1 MADRRMFS
9 KRLTN
14 SAKFIKMP
22 PSTQNLYFH
31 LGLNADDDG
40 VVEAY
45 SIIKQINATED
56 DLKVLVAKEFVKVL
70 NEDLVTYIVDWR
82 ENNKLRADRKIDSI
96 YKDLLL
102 QVLPQTKLLEAKVR
116 ADRKKEDE
124 NIGTSHGQPKDGIG
138 QDRIGKD
145 NDRKIDNKI
154 INIINSAD
162 FENLKLV
169 EEATQEYD
177 EALKEKE
184 LFIEREY
191 ISLLSPEDYKK
202 YALMQNA
209 IIYLL
214 QEKNELYNQI
224 NNLILFKTYNN
235 FLIAKQN
242 ETIINNLRYFV
253 VALENEVIKQ
263 KR

>member
-70 NEDLVTYIVDWR
+70 NEDLVTYIIDWK

-96 YKDLLL
+96 YKNLLL
-102 QVLPQTKLLEAKVR
+102 EILPQVQLLESKPR
-116 ADRKKEDE
+116 ADRKKEDK
-124 NIGTSHGQPKDGIG
+124 NNGTSQGQPKDSIG

-145 NDRKIDNKI
+145 NDRKKDNKI
-154 INIINSAD
+154 INIINSEN

-169 EEATQEYD
+169 EEATQEFD
-177 EALKEKE
+177 EALKEKN

-191 ISLLSPEDYKK
+191 INLLSSEDYKK

-214 QEKNELYNQI
+214 QEKSEFYHKI
-224 NNLILFKTYNN
+224 NNLILFKVYGN
-235 FLIAKQN
+235 FLIAKEN
-242 ETIINNLRYFV
+242 EEIINDLRYFIV
-253 VALENEVIKQ
+253 SLENEIIKQ
-263 KR
+263 